1 MKAKTKGRVEL
12 RGHIY
17 ERGEIAE
24 VSDDELAERP
34 GCFEAVKAD
43 ETDETASKEQDA
55 DAEKA
60 RPNGLTRAALA
71 AKLDA
76 LGIHYKAR
84 DTVEQL
90 EKRLAE
96 VIDHGATGKE

>member
-24 VSDDELAERP
+24 VSDAELAERP
-34 GCFEAVKAD
+34 GCFETVKAD
-43 ETDETASKEQDA
+43 ETAPKEPGAADET
-55 DAEKA
+55 A
-60 RPNGLTRAALA
+60 RPNGLTRAALM

-76 LGIHYKAR
+76 LGIPYKAR

-90 EKRLAE
+90 EERLAE
-96 VIDHGATGKE
+96 VIDHGAVGKE

>member
-1 MKAKTKGRVEL
+1 MKVKTKGRVEL

-34 GCFEAVKAD
+34 GCFEAVK
-43 ETDETASKEQDA
+43 
-55 DAEKA
+55 DAENAPKEPGEDDEPA
-60 RPNGLTRAALA
+60 RPNGLTRAALM

-76 LGIHYKAR
+76 LGIPYKAR
-84 DTVEQL
+84 DTVDQL

-96 VIDHGATGKE
+96 VIDHGAIGKE

>member
-1 MKAKTKGRVEL
+1 MKAKTMGRVEL

-24 VSDDELAERP
+24 VSDAELAERP

-43 ETDETASKEQDA
+43 ETAPKEEDA

-60 RPNGLTRAALA
+60 RPNGLTRAALT

-76 LGIHYKAR
+76 LGIPYKAR

-96 VIDHGATGKE
+96 VIDHGASGKE